1 MCVQSTNQS
10 LVAFCR
16 SILTSFSA
24 PVNVIIINI
33 MKMPISHSGHIVYKI
48 KRCTKGF
55 LSVVMQRSYEEF
67 CLYRHCGY
75 SEEVQRTSVPLQS
88 R

>member
-1 MCVQSTNQS
+1 MCSGQKQISGCI
-10 LVAFCR
+10 CR
-16 SILTSFSA
+16 SIPTSFSA

-33 MKMPISHSGHIVYKI
+33 MKMTISHSGHTIYKL
-48 KRCTKGF
+48 KRCTKEV
-55 LSVVMQRSYEEF
+55 LPVVMQRSYEEL

-75 SEEVQRTSVPLQS
+75 SVEVQTTSVPLQS